1 MFEVEAI
8 DNSNMNTFAVNLKEY
23 HERYKGKNI
32 SKKHKGMRKN
42 ALGMN
47 FKSYAGRIMSLI
59 EHEITSK
66 KKWHHEN
73 DQY

>member
-8 DNSNMNTFAVNLKEY
+8 DNPNMNTFAVNLKVY
-23 HERYKGKNI
+23 HEKYKDKNI

-47 FKSYAGRIMSLI
+47 FESYAGRIMSLH
-59 EHEITSK
+59 EHEITAK
-66 KKWHHEN
+66 KPQKKV
-73 DQY
+73 QKSF